1 MNEILYCVENQ
12 YGSVIARDLNMD
24 NAMIF
29 VRALFDRYQRED
41 DISYTIVRQK
51 ELKEQRMEYRILKK
65 KNTFNWVQYIADKI
79 GVTERDIWVKYFK
92 KSGEMDLFIQLE

>member
-29 VRALFDRYQRED
+29 V
-41 DISYTIVRQK
+41 
-51 ELKEQRMEYRILKK
+51 
-65 KNTFNWVQYIADKI
+65 
-79 GVTERDIWVKYFK
+79 
-92 KSGEMDLFIQLE
+92 